1 MKELVDYRKAIG
13 KTQKEMAE
21 LLGVSLSMYTKYEY
35 GIYKPSLKVI
45 KRFRKVF
52 KDFDINIFLK

>member
-13 KTQKEMAE
+13 KTQREMAE

-35 GIYKPSLKVI
+35 GLFKPSLKVI
-45 KRFRKVF
+45 KRFREVF
-52 KDFDINIFLK
+52 RDFDINIFLK

>member
-1 MKELVDYRKAIG
+1 MKELVNYRKAIG

-35 GIYKPSLKVI
+35 GLFKPSLKVI
-45 KRFRKVF
+45 KKFREVF
-52 KDFDINIFLK
+52 SDFDINIFLK

>member
-13 KTQKEMAE
+13 KTQREMAE
-21 LLGVSLSMYTKYEY
+21 LLGVSTSMYTKYEY
-35 GIYKPSLKVI
+35 GIYRPSIKVI
-45 KRFRKVF
+45 RRFREVF